1 MFAPSTLRLSLLSA
15 RLASPVFVAL
25 LITAIFIFAA
35 PARSQEAPPAA
46 SPDGP
51 TEPGF
56 RGAPAANL
64 DVSGYH
70 LFNSAFKDDQGK
82 ISVTQ
87 TRADASWSR
96 ISLGWHSNWYS
107 WEDKNALPFGNGQD
121 APWDSLHVLTFMV
134 NQRGLLSQR
143 WSYFV
148 QGAIRS
154 GFEKEVSRSVGV
166 AANGGLVYAWS
177 EDWTVGLGGF
187 VGVDPTTKFAFSST
201 FAMAG
206 PFVQYRNSRA
216 PGFSGRLGF
225 PKSEL
230 RYTVSPVWSTWL
242 GFGVNSD
249 TYRLA
254 DDSTVM
260 PRGYVRSRMFTTGL
274 YLDVTP
280 SPTLLLRFGPTYNFS
295 RRLEVYDSG
304 GDKRRSHDLDAT
316 LGFEAKVSWSF

>member
-1 MFAPSTLRLSLLSA
+1 MFSPATSRFSPLASDTLAPS
-15 RLASPVFVAL
+15 VFVAL
-25 LITAIFIFAA
+25 LIMAILVLAG
-35 PARSQEAPPAA
+35 PARGQEGPPASSQSGSGFAPPSGILAL
-46 SPDGP
+46 S
-51 TEPGF
+51 GF
-56 RGAPAANL
+56 
-64 DVSGYH
+64 H
-70 LFNSAFKDDQGK
+70 LFNSAVGDDQGK
-82 ISVTQ
+82 VNVTQ

-96 ISLGWHSNWYS
+96 FSLGWHSNWYS
-107 WEDKNALPFGNGQD
+107 WENKSSLPFGNGQE

-166 AANGGLVYAWS
+166 AANGGLVYVWS

-187 VGVDPTTKFAFSST
+187 IGWDPTTKFAFSST
-201 FAMAG
+201 FAMVG
-206 PFVQYRNSRA
+206 PFLQYRNPRA
-216 PGFSGRLGF
+216 SGLSGRLGF
-225 PKSEL
+225 PQSEL
-230 RYTVSPVWSTWL
+230 RYTVNPVWSTWL
-242 GFGVNSD
+242 GLGVNSD

-254 DDSTVM
+254 DDSAVM

-280 SPTLLLRFGPTYNFS
+280 TPALLLRFGPTYNFS
-295 RRLEVYDSG
+295 RRLEFYDSG